1 MLSTL
6 RKPSS
11 LPDHKTVH
19 GVRSEAIN
27 LRLETRPPSQHAQPG
42 RGSVISIGRLSRQ
55 NRLLKALPDEVWNR
69 IVPHLQL
76 CELPQGCSLIDE
88 AGGLYSHVYFPTNAI
103 VSLLCM
109 MENGAS
115 AQAAMVGIEGM
126 VGLSH
131 FMGFETSACSA
142 VVLSAGYAFKL
153 PARIL
158 MHEFERTPAV
168 TRLLL
173 CYTQSLITQVMQSA
187 GCNRLHSIEQQLCR
201 CLLASLDRLP
211 GDDLAIT
218 HEHISKMI
226 GVRREGITE
235 AAGKLQRLGMI
246 RYSRGHITVV
256 DRPGLEDHACE
267 CYSVIK
273 RETERLLPAAAWA
286 N

>member
-6 RKPSS
+6 RKATS
-11 LPDHKTVH
+11 LPDHKTINS
-19 GVRSEAIN
+19 GRSSAITS
-27 LRLETRPPSQHAQPG
+27 LHLETRQPLQAQPG
-42 RGSVISIGRLSRQ
+42 RAPVVSIDRLSRQ

-69 IVPHLQL
+69 ISPHLQL
-76 CELPQGCSLIDE
+76 CELPLGSCLIEE
-88 AGGLYSHVYFPTNAI
+88 AGGLYSQVYFPTNAI

-126 VGLSH
+126 VGLSR
-131 FMGFETSACSA
+131 FMGIETSACSA
-142 VVLSAGYAFKL
+142 VVLSAGYAFRL
-153 PARIL
+153 PARVL

-211 GDDLAIT
+211 GDDLTIT

-246 RYSRGHITVV
+246 RYSRGHITVL

-273 RETERLLPAAAWA
+273 RETERLLPAASWA

>member
-11 LPDHKTVH
+11 LPDHKTAN
-19 GVRSEAIN
+19 GVRSEAITG
-27 LRLETRPPSQHAQPG
+27 LRLETRTPLKVQPG
-42 RGSVISIGRLSRQ
+42 RAPVIGIGRLSRQ

-69 IVPHLQL
+69 LSPHLQL
-76 CELPQGCSLIDE
+76 CELPLGNCLIDE

-103 VSLLCM
+103 VALLCM

-131 FMGFETSACSA
+131 FMGIETSPCCA
-142 VVLSAGYAFKL
+142 VVLSAGYAFRL
-153 PARIL
+153 PARVL

-201 CLLASLDRLP
+201 CLLSSLDRLP
-211 GDDLAIT
+211 GDDLVIT
-218 HEHISKMI
+218 HEHISRMI

-256 DRPGLEDHACE
+256 DRSALEDHACE

-273 RETERLLPAAAWA
+273 RETERLLPATSWA